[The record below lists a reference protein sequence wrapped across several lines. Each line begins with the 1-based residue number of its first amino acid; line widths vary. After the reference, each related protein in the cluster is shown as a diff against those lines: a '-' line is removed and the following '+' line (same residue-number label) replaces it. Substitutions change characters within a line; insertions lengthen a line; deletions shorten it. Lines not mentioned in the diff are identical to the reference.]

1 MAEIMIF
8 MIFVKA
14 DFWQQI
20 FIATMYDITN
30 DIFSMSYDQKNM
42 SFKTQADNNTIY
54 PFFKVWIVEMR
65 LYCGGM
71 INSKIVS

>member
-1 MAEIMIF
+1 MIF

-20 FIATMYDITN
+20 FIATMYDIAN
-30 DIFSMSYDQKNM
+30 GIFNMSHDQKNM

-54 PFFKVWIVEMR
+54 PLFKVWMAEMR
-65 LYCGGM
+65 LLWRHDKQQ
-71 INSKIVS
+71 NSVIK